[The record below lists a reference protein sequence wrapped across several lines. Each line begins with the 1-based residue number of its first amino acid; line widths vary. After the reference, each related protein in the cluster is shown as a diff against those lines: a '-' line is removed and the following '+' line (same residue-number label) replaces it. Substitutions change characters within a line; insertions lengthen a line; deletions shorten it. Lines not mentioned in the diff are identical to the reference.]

1 MFFKVPCVSLRDET
15 EWVETLETGWN
26 VLAGTV
32 PDRIVAC
39 ARNLRP
45 GRENEDL
52 FGEPEPSRRIVEVLA
67 GHLDRRLEW
76 TAKDFSSKRP

>member
-39 ARNLRP
+39 ARVIF
-45 GRENEDL
+45 GRDGKTKTFSEN
-52 FGEPEPSRRIVEVLA
+52 PSRA
-67 GHLDRRLEW
+67 GELWKSLPVI
-76 TAKDFSSKRP
+76 SNVS

>member
-1 MFFKVPCVSLRDET
+1 M
-15 EWVETLETGWN
+15 
-26 VLAGTV
+26 
-32 PDRIVAC
+32 C

-67 GHLDRRLEW
+67 SHLERQLEW